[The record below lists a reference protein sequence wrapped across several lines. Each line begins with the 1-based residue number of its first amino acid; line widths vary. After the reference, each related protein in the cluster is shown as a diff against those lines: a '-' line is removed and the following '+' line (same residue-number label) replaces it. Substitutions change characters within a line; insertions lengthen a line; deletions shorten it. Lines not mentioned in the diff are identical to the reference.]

1 MNTNRKTDKGDV
13 VARLSDLDV
22 QEVSMVDKG
31 ANRRKWAFVKSAGN
45 TAETQELVD
54 RYHAAKAGDEDALIA
69 ILKELLSQ
77 LSPEVLAKLGLQ
89 PLTTEPAEGEGAEG
103 EGAEGSSEETA
114 EAMVAAAAKAAEEA
128 SEKVRVLEAQLK
140 SANDELAKSKVEL
153 AKVGEPQSGREPSGS
168 GAGVAK
174 SDGDVRTLGMQSLNK

>member
-89 PLTTEPAEGEGAEG
+89 PLKTDAPEENAESEGGEGAAG
-103 EGAEGSSEETA
+103 ESA
-114 EAMVAAAAKAAEEA
+114 EAMVEAAAKAAEEA

-140 SANDELAKSKVEL
+140 AANDELAKSKVEL
-153 AKVGEPQSGREPSGS
+153 AKVGEPQSGREPTPSG
-168 GAGVAK
+168 VVK
-174 SDGDVRTLGMQSLNK
+174 SEGEVRTLGMQPLNK